1 MVKSIR
7 DAGPLRTKVYFQA
20 RPLVEDGYGNMVP
33 GGEWETQFNLPDGT
47 WANLQPM
54 VGSES
59 VQASRLQGKQPYLV
73 TVRAS
78 SDTRL
83 VNSAWRIVVKNN
95 PDRVL
100 AITAPPI
107 EPQPGWLEIIATE
120 GEPS

>member
-1 MVKSIR
+1 MVKAIR
-7 DAGPLRTKVYFQA
+7 SAGPLKTKVFFQA
-20 RPLVEDGYGNMVP
+20 RPLVNDGYDNMVP
-33 GGEWETQFNLPDGT
+33 GGEWETQFHPDGT

-78 SDTRL
+78 EDTRL
-83 VNSAWRIVVKNN
+83 VNSSWRIVVKND

-107 EPQPGWLEIIATE
+107 EPERGWIEIIATD